1 MKRRHMIA
9 SSREKPD
16 VPDELETK
24 DVQVL
29 LGTLLESGI
38 RGRDFIA
45 GRHADHARRFE
56 GTLNLLKGIGW
67 VDEKQGVLALTTN
80 GELAARRAP
89 NDSELRSMLTQALV
103 NEVSPYRTMLISY
116 FSQFKE
122 IDSEL
127 VHRPSI
133 SVRLQE
139 SKWRNFLMDLGLVS
153 YREPDDLYVLGEEG
167 VDLYVWAKTHKTTI
181 SRKKFDTDRDRR
193 AELGFRA
200 ELAIL
205 EYERTRV
212 GQQWQHKLEHVSANN
227 PFACY
232 DIKSV
237 TLTGDPVI
245 SRYIE
250 VKAVAAGSYQF
261 YWTASELE
269 LARVLRKKYFLY
281 LLPTLSN
288 SSFDLQSLGIVE
300 DPYFSIY
307 ENSQEWTFQE
317 NVILCRKK
325 Q

>member
-1 MKRRHMIA
+1 MIA
-9 SSREKPD
+9 SSREKPNVLGD
-16 VPDELETK
+16 LETK
-24 DVQVL
+24 DVQIL
-29 LGTLLESGI
+29 LLTLLDAGM

-56 GTLNLLKGIGW
+56 GTLDLLKSIGW
-67 VDEKQGVLALTTN
+67 VDEKQGMLTLTTS
-80 GELAARRAP
+80 GELAARRAG
-89 NDSELRSMLTQALV
+89 NDSDVRSVLTQALV
-103 NEVSPYRTMLISY
+103 TKLSPYRTMLISY

-127 VHRPSI
+127 IHRPSI

-139 SKWRNFLMDLGLVS
+139 SRWRNFLMDLGLVS
-153 YREPDDLYVLGEEG
+153 YRDSDDLYVLGEEG
-167 VDLYVWAKTHKTTI
+167 VDLYVWAKTNKTTI
-181 SRKKFDTDRDRR
+181 SRKKFDTDRDQKV
-193 AELGFRA
+193 EFGFRA

-205 EYERTRV
+205 EYERMRV
-212 GQQWQHKLEHVSANN
+212 GQQWHHKLDHVSAHN

-237 TLTGDPVI
+237 TLTGEREIP
-245 SRYIE
+245 RYIE
-250 VKAVAAGSYQF
+250 VKAVTAGSYQF

-269 LARVLRKKYFLY
+269 LARLLRKKYFLY

-288 SSFDLQSLGIVE
+288 NTFDLQGLDIVE

-307 ENSQEWTFQE
+307 ENSQEWSLQE